1 MDPALVTAILGV
13 GGVAAI
19 LPKVI
24 DGLIAWKNG
33 RALSEKRQNQSILER
48 LAEAD
53 KRAEQEADFRRAL
66 EEYAGVLRLLL
77 VQAGMAI
84 QQIPPWPV
92 RKVSSDK

>member
-19 LPKVI
+19 MPKVI
-24 DGLIAWKNG
+24 DGLIAWRNG

-53 KRAEQEADFRRAL
+53 KRAENEADFRRAL

-84 QQIPPWPV
+84 ERIPPWPI
-92 RKVSSDK
+92 RKLPTEK